1 MEKYINIYNYRYK
14 GRYKALLAITQTDSL
29 VDKCVY
35 WRTDRMGDR
44 HVLENPIKDWEINKE
59 I

>member
-14 GRYKALLAITQTDSL
+14 GRYKATQNITQIDSL

-44 HVLENPIKDWEINKE
+44 HVLKIRIKGWEINKE